1 MLHPLSEGG
10 GGPLL
15 FPFSWFLGL
24 GWGGP
29 GEQQGALLV
38 RRVSLATRPGVP
50 SGLACKRGG
59 ASRQSGISTESE
71 VLPESFAFLKKK
83 KKTKVKVNISK

>member
-1 MLHPLSEGG
+1 M
-10 GGPLL
+10 L

-29 GEQQGALLV
+29 GEQQGAVLV

-50 SGLACKRGG
+50 SGLACKRRGG

-83 KKTKVKVNISK
+83 KKRK

>member
-1 MLHPLSEGG
+1 M
-10 GGPLL
+10 L

-50 SGLACKRGG
+50 SGLACKRRGGG

-83 KKTKVKVNISK
+83 KKNESKS